1 MRDHVVRAA
10 SVGVPISGARLKMRH
25 LNLRAAMFVAVS
37 ALAVPAAAQVAAPT
51 AAVAGDP
58 AAPVFVEK
66 LANDAFAVLRD
77 KSLSKTASR
86 DKFRKMLQENV
97 ALSDI
102 GNRLIRRHRAGLTP
116 AQYQAYQAALPE
128 FVLNAYSDRLYD
140 YSDASVKVIRTI
152 GRGPMTDVYTRVTR
166 PGAQPVDAVWQ
177 VKKTAPGTQVINNLT
192 VSGINLSLTQEA
204 DFNAY
209 IEKNGFDALV
219 TFLKTANSKSASARA
234 AK

>member
-1 MRDHVVRAA
+1 
-10 SVGVPISGARLKMRH
+10 MRH
-25 LNLRAAMFVAVS
+25 SYFRVAIIAAVS
-37 ALAVPAAAQVAAPT
+37 ALAVPGAAQVAAPT
-51 AAVAGDP
+51 AATTGDP
-58 AAPVFVEK
+58 AAPVFVQK

-77 KSLSKTASR
+77 QSLSKTASR
-86 DKFRKMLQENV
+86 DKFRTMLQENV

-102 GNRLIRRHRAGLTP
+102 GNRLIRRQRATITP
-116 AQYQAYQAALPE
+116 AQYQSYQAALPE
-128 FVLNAYSDRLYD
+128 FVLNAYADRLYD
-140 YSDASVKVIRTI
+140 YSDANVKVVRTI
-152 GRGPMTDVYTRVTR
+152 ARGPMTDVFTRVTR

-177 VKKTAPGTQVINNLT
+177 VKKTAAGKMVVNNLT

-219 TFLKTANSKSASARA
+219 TFLKTANSESATARA

>member
-1 MRDHVVRAA
+1 MRHSPVRAA
-10 SVGVPISGARLKMRH
+10 IVM
-25 LNLRAAMFVAVS
+25 
-37 ALAVPAAAQVAAPT
+37 ALAAIAAPGASQVAAPS
-51 AAVAGDP
+51 AAEAGDP
-58 AAPVFVEK
+58 AAPVFVQK

-77 KSLSKTASR
+77 KSLSKAASR
-86 DKFRKMLQENV
+86 DKFRTMLQENV

-102 GNRLIRRHRAGLTP
+102 GNRLIRRQRATITP
-116 AQYQAYQAALPE
+116 AQYQAYQSALPE

-140 YSDASVKVIRTI
+140 YSDASVKVVRTVA
-152 GRGPMTDVYTRVTR
+152 RGPMTDVFTRVTR

-177 VKKTAPGTQVINNLT
+177 VKKTAAGKMVINNLT

-204 DFNAY
+204 DLNAY

-219 TFLKTANSKSASARA
+219 MFLKTANSKSATARA

>member
-1 MRDHVVRAA
+1 
-10 SVGVPISGARLKMRH
+10 MRH
-25 LNLRAAMFVAVS
+25 SPVRVALFL
-37 ALAVPAAAQVAAPT
+37 ALAAISVPGAAQVAAPS
-51 AAVAGDP
+51 AAETGDP
-58 AAPVFVEK
+58 AAPVFVQK

-77 KSLSKTASR
+77 KSLSKSASR
-86 DKFRKMLQENV
+86 DKFRMMLQENV
-97 ALSDI
+97 ALADI
-102 GNRLIRRHRAGLTP
+102 GNRLIRRQRATITP

-140 YSDASVKVIRTI
+140 YSDASVKLVRTVA
-152 GRGPMTDVYTRVTR
+152 RGPMTDVFTRVTR

-177 VKKTAPGTQVINNLT
+177 VKKTAAGKLVINNLT

-219 TFLKTANSKSASARA
+219 TFLKTANSKSAMARA